1 MAMRE
6 EGDGVV
12 AKGLRESRVAV
23 VHRKTLKAH
32 REGREHDGRLEEQFK

>member
-1 MAMRE
+1 MRE

-23 VHRKTLKAH
+23 VHRRMLEAH
-32 REGREHDGRLEEQFK
+32 REGWERDGRLEEQFK